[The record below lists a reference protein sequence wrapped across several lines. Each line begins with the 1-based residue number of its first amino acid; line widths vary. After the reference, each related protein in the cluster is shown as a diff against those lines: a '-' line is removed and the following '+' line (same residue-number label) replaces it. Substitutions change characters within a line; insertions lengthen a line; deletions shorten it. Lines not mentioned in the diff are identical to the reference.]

1 MGPQVIGHIAA
12 SAVYK
17 RPDKYTEEFDQYA
30 SPALIN
36 RSGAPSAGEVGLNI
50 RPHTAH
56 REPAV
61 LTGRLGPNCVFTTRT
76 QGQQKK
82 ERPLKIK
89 KKSYIPYTNTGP
101 TTRSQ
106 FVVI

>member
-17 RPDKYTEEFDQYA
+17 RADKYTKEFDQYA

-50 RPHTAH
+50 RTHTQ
-56 REPAV
+56 RNGNQAV
-61 LTGRLGPNCVFTTRT
+61 LTGRLEPKCVSKLAEHRPN
-76 QGQQKK
+76 KAD
-82 ERPLKIK
+82 
-89 KKSYIPYTNTGP
+89 
-101 TTRSQ
+101 
-106 FVVI
+106 

>member
-1 MGPQVIGHIAA
+1 MGPQVIEHIVA

-50 RPHTAH
+50 RTHTQ
-56 REPAV
+56 RNGNQAV
-61 LTGRLGPNCVFTTRT
+61 LTGRLGPNCVS
-76 QGQQKK
+76 KLA
-82 ERPLKIK
+82 EHRPNK
-89 KKSYIPYTNTGP
+89 
-101 TTRSQ
+101 
-106 FVVI
+106 VD

>member
-1 MGPQVIGHIAA
+1 MGPQVIEHIAA

-50 RPHTAH
+50 RPHTTH

-61 LTGRLGPNCVFTTRT
+61 LTGRLGPNASSLP
-76 QGQQKK
+76 
-82 ERPLKIK
+82 EHRPNKAH
-89 KKSYIPYTNTGP
+89 
-101 TTRSQ
+101 
-106 FVVI
+106 

>member
-1 MGPQVIGHIAA
+1 MGPQVIEHIAA

-50 RPHTAH
+50 RTHTQ
-56 REPAV
+56 R
-61 LTGRLGPNCVFTTRT
+61 TGNQPCSQADLGPNASSLP
-76 QGQQKK
+76 
-82 ERPLKIK
+82 EHRPNKAD
-89 KKSYIPYTNTGP
+89 
-101 TTRSQ
+101 
-106 FVVI
+106 

>member
-1 MGPQVIGHIAA
+1 MGPRVIGNIDA

-50 RPHTAH
+50 RTHTQ
-56 REPAV
+56 RNGNQAV
-61 LTGRLGPNCVFTTRT
+61 LTGRLGPKYVS
-76 QGQQKK
+76 KLA
-82 ERPLKIK
+82 EHRPNKAD
-89 KKSYIPYTNTGP
+89 
-101 TTRSQ
+101 
-106 FVVI
+106 

>member
-1 MGPQVIGHIAA
+1 MGPQVIEHIAA

-17 RPDKYTEEFDQYA
+17 HPDKYTEEFDQYA

-50 RPHTAH
+50 RPHTAY

-61 LTGRLGPNCVFTTRT
+61 SSQADLGPIASSLPEHRAN
-76 QGQQKK
+76 
-82 ERPLKIK
+82 K
-89 KKSYIPYTNTGP
+89 KKRGH
-101 TTRSQ
+101 
-106 FVVI
+106 

>member
-1 MGPQVIGHIAA
+1 MGPQVIEHIAK

-50 RPHTAH
+50 RTHTQ
-56 REPAV
+56 RNGNQAV
-61 LTGRLGPNCVFTTRT
+61 LTGRLGPKCVS
-76 QGQQKK
+76 KLP
-82 ERPLKIK
+82 EHRPNKAD
-89 KKSYIPYTNTGP
+89 
-101 TTRSQ
+101 
-106 FVVI
+106 